1 MKTKIRTTYIP
12 ATDTTGSRVKATGN
26 GLTRSIPY
34 PHELSGPAV
43 GKAAA
48 VAFCEAFGL
57 NPETLREVNTPTG
70 KRGYTFM
77 AELIPET

>member
-1 MKTKIRTTYIP
+1 MKMKIRTLYVP

-26 GLTRSIPY
+26 GRTRSIPY

-48 VAFCEAFGL
+48 TAFCDAFGL

-70 KRGYTFM
+70 KRGYTFI
-77 AELIPET
+77 AE